1 MSPPNTEQLPSLASG
16 NAGTGRLI
24 TVAIAM
30 RLVVDTAVRM
40 FYPFLPEISRGLGIT
55 LSQGGLLLALRSA
68 MVFPSPLF
76 GAWSDR
82 HGPRSLLA
90 AALLAQ
96 AVGLWWLSTA
106 QGMIEAIP
114 PVILLGLA
122 SAAFIPNLQ
131 AAIAEHVPFF
141 RRGRVV
147 GIIEFSWAITGLV
160 ILPIVGVMMV
170 QNGWQTPLRVVAVLS
185 LSVAPLP
192 LLLPRRRRPAAQL
205 QRSFRQMAGAVWRSP
220 SARAAILV
228 NGLIF
233 IAAESFFVTYG
244 AWLEQSF
251 GMAPNQIGRVA
262 ALLGLAELTAS
273 GASSLFIDR
282 LGKRRGVGL
291 GLIAMTVTLALLPL
305 MERSLALALA
315 GMAAFT
321 LAFEWSIVSN
331 ISLLSEQAPLAR
343 GTVLSLAVMA
353 GGATRTVSDY
363 LAVALFEQGGMLAT
377 ALFGVAGAA
386 GATFVLLRWV
396 QERAAGP
403 ELAGAPDRIGPH
415 GS

>member
-1 MSPPNTEQLPSLASG
+1 MPITPTQQHQDHTGS
-16 NAGTGRLI
+16 GRLI

-30 RLVVDTAVRM
+30 RLVVDTAVRL

-82 HGPRSLLA
+82 HGPRALLTV
-90 AALLAQ
+90 ALLAQ
-96 AVGLWWLSTA
+96 ALGLAWLSTA
-106 QGMIEAIP
+106 QGIAQAIA

-122 SAAFIPNLQ
+122 SSAFIPTLQ
-131 AAIAEHVPFF
+131 AAVAEHVPFH

-147 GIIEFSWAITGLV
+147 GIIEFSWAITGLA

-170 QNGWQTPLRVVAVLS
+170 QNGWQAPLRIVAGLS
-185 LSVAPLP
+185 LVVAPLP
-192 LLLPRRRRPAAQL
+192 FLLPRRRQAL
-205 QRSFRQMAGAVWRSP
+205 TSVQRGFRQMAGAVWRSP
-220 SARAAILV
+220 SARGAILV

-233 IAAESFFVTYG
+233 VAAESFFVTYG

-251 GMAPNQIGRVA
+251 GLAPNQIGRVA

-273 GASSLFIDR
+273 GTSSLFIDR
-282 LGKRRGVGL
+282 LGKRRGVGI
-291 GLIAMTVTLALLPL
+291 GLAAMTATLLLLPAL
-305 MERSLALALA
+305 ERNLALAVA

-321 LAFEWSIVSN
+321 LAFEFSIVSN

-343 GTVLSLAVMA
+343 GTVMSLAVVA
-353 GGATRTVSDY
+353 SGITRTVSDY
-363 LAVALFEQGGMLAT
+363 VAVALYEQGGLLLT
-377 ALFGVAGAA
+377 ALFGVAGSAVA
-386 GATFVLLRWV
+386 VFVLLRWV
-396 QERAAGP
+396 RERADEP
-403 ELAGAPDRIGPH
+403 EPAGA
-415 GS
+415 

>member
-1 MSPPNTEQLPSLASG
+1 
-16 NAGTGRLI
+16 
-24 TVAIAM
+24 M
-30 RLVVDTAVRM
+30 RLVVDTAVRL

-68 MVFPSPLF
+68 MVFPGPLF

-82 HGPRSLLA
+82 HGPRSLLTT
-90 AALLAQ
+90 ALLAQ
-96 AVGLWWLSTA
+96 ALGLWWLSLA
-106 QGMIEAIP
+106 QGLAAAIP
-114 PVILLGLA
+114 PIVLLGLA

-131 AAIAEHVPFF
+131 AAVAELVPFH

-147 GIIEFSWAITGLV
+147 GVIEFSWAITGLV

-170 QNGWQTPLRVVAVLS
+170 QNGWQAPLRVLAVLS
-185 LSVAPLP
+185 LAVAPLP
-192 LLLPRRRRPAAQL
+192 FLLPRQRRQAPAPAQNG
-205 QRSFRQMAGAVWRSP
+205 FRQMAGAVWRTP
-220 SARAAILV
+220 SARAAIIV

-291 GLIAMTVTLALLPL
+291 GLVAMTVTFALLPVF
-305 MERSLALALA
+305 EHSPTLAIA

-343 GTVLSLAVMA
+343 GTVLSLAVVA
-353 GGATRTVSDY
+353 GGITRTISDY
-363 LAVALFEQGGMLAT
+363 LAVALFEQRGMWAT
-377 ALFGVAGAA
+377 VLFGVAGSALA
-386 GATFVLLRWV
+386 VFVLLRWV
-396 QERAAGP
+396 QERAGEPEPTGALDGP
-403 ELAGAPDRIGPH
+403 
-415 GS
+415 

>member
-1 MSPPNTEQLPSLASG
+1 
-16 NAGTGRLI
+16 
-24 TVAIAM
+24 M
-30 RLVVDTAVRM
+30 RLVVDTAVRL
-40 FYPFLPEISRGLGIT
+40 FYPYLPEISRGLGIT

-82 HGPRSLLA
+82 HGPRALLT

-96 AVGLWWLSTA
+96 AAGLWWLSFV
-106 QGMIEAIP
+106 QGLAAAIP
-114 PVILLGLA
+114 PIVLLGLA

-131 AAIAEHVPFF
+131 AAVAEHVPFF

-147 GIIEFSWAITGLV
+147 GVIEFSWAITGLV

-170 QNGWQTPLRVVAVLS
+170 QNGWQAPLRVLAVLS
-185 LSVAPLP
+185 LAVAPLP
-192 LLLPRRRRPAAQL
+192 FLLPRRRQPPAPIG
-205 QRSFRQMAGAVWRSP
+205 RSFRQMASTVWRTP
-220 SARAAILV
+220 SARAAIIV

-233 IAAESFFVTYG
+233 VAAESFFVTYG

-251 GMAPNQIGRVA
+251 GLAPNQIGRVA

-282 LGKRRGVGL
+282 LGKRRGVGI
-291 GLIAMTVTLALLPL
+291 GLVAMTGTLALLPFL
-305 MERSLALALA
+305 EQSQALAVA

-343 GTVLSLAVMA
+343 GTVLSLAVVA
-353 GGATRTVSDY
+353 GGITRTASDY
-363 LAVALFEQGGMLAT
+363 LAVALFEQRGMAAT
-377 ALFGVAGAA
+377 ALFGVVGSALAV
-386 GATFVLLRWV
+386 FVLLRWV
-396 QERAAGP
+396 QERAAEP
-403 ELAGAPDRIGPH
+403 EPAGAHDQA
-415 GS
+415 

>member
-1 MSPPNTEQLPSLASG
+1 
-16 NAGTGRLI
+16 
-24 TVAIAM
+24 M
-30 RLVVDTAVRM
+30 RLVVDTAVRL

-82 HGPRSLLA
+82 HGPRGLLT
-90 AALLAQ
+90 AALLTQ
-96 AVGLWWLSTA
+96 AAGLWWLSTA
-106 QGMIEAIP
+106 QGLASAIP
-114 PVILLGLA
+114 PILLLGLA
-122 SAAFIPNLQ
+122 STAFIPNLQ
-131 AAIAEHVPFF
+131 AAVASLVPFH

-170 QNGWQTPLRVVAVLS
+170 QNGWQAPLRILAGLS
-185 LSVAPLP
+185 LVVAPLP
-192 LLLPRRRRPAAQL
+192 FLLPRRRQAPTPL
-205 QRSFRQMAGAVWRSP
+205 GHSFRQLAGSVWHSP

-244 AWLEQSF
+244 AWLEHSF
-251 GMAPNQIGRVA
+251 GMAANQIGRVA
-262 ALLGLAELTAS
+262 ALLGLAELMAS

-291 GLIAMTVTLALLPL
+291 GLAAMILTLALLPL
-305 MERSLALALA
+305 LERSQALAVA
-315 GMAAFT
+315 GMALFT
-321 LAFEWSIVSN
+321 LAFEWSIVSH

-343 GTVLSLAVMA
+343 GTVLSLAVLA
-353 GGATRTVSDY
+353 AGATRTLSDY

-377 ALFGVAGAA
+377 VLFGVTGAA
-386 GATFVLLRWV
+386 LALFVLLRWV
-396 QERAAGP
+396 QERAAEP
-403 ELAGAPDRIGPH
+403 EPAERIP
-415 GS
+415 

>member
-1 MSPPNTEQLPSLASG
+1 MPITPTQQHQDHTGS
-16 NAGTGRLI
+16 GRLI

-82 HGPRSLLA
+82 HGPRALLT

-96 AVGLWWLSTA
+96 ALGLWWLSTA
-106 QGMIEAIP
+106 QGIAQAIA

-122 SAAFIPNLQ
+122 SSAFIPTLQ
-131 AAIAEHVPFF
+131 AAVAEHVPFH

-147 GIIEFSWAITGLV
+147 GIIEFSWAITGLA

-170 QNGWQTPLRVVAVLS
+170 QNGWQAPLRIVAGLS
-185 LSVAPLP
+185 LVVAPLP
-192 LLLPRRRRPAAQL
+192 FLLPRRRQAL
-205 QRSFRQMAGAVWRSP
+205 TSVQRGFRQMAGAVWRSP
-220 SARAAILV
+220 SARGAILV

-233 IAAESFFVTYG
+233 VAAESFFVTYG

-251 GMAPNQIGRVA
+251 GLAPNQIGRVA

-273 GASSLFIDR
+273 GTSSLFIDR
-282 LGKRRGVGL
+282 LGKRRGVGI
-291 GLIAMTVTLALLPL
+291 GLAAMTATLLLLPAL
-305 MERSLALALA
+305 ERNLALAVA

-321 LAFEWSIVSN
+321 LAFEFSIVSN

-343 GTVLSLAVMA
+343 GTVMSLAVVA
-353 GGATRTVSDY
+353 SGITRTVSDY
-363 LAVALFEQGGMLAT
+363 VAVTLYEQGGMLLT
-377 ALFGVAGAA
+377 VLFGVAGSAVA
-386 GATFVLLRWV
+386 VFVLLRWV
-396 QERAAGP
+396 RERADEP
-403 ELAGAPDRIGPH
+403 EPAGA
-415 GS
+415 

>member
-1 MSPPNTEQLPSLASG
+1 MSITPAHQQQDRTSS
-16 NAGTGRLI
+16 GRLI

-82 HGPRSLLA
+82 HGPRSLLT
-90 AALLAQ
+90 AALLTQ
-96 AVGLWWLSTA
+96 ALGLWWLSTA
-106 QGMIEAIP
+106 QGLVAAIAP
-114 PVILLGLA
+114 IVLLGLSA
-122 SAAFIPNLQ
+122 SAFIPTLQ
-131 AAIAEHVPFF
+131 AAVAEHVPFF

-170 QNGWQTPLRVVAVLS
+170 QNGWQAPLRLFAVLS
-185 LSVAPLP
+185 LVVAPLP
-192 LLLPRRRRPAAQL
+192 SLLPRRHRQPLAPA
-205 QRSFRQMAGAVWRSP
+205 QRGFRQMAGAVWRSP

-233 IAAESFFVTYG
+233 VAAESFFVTYG
-244 AWLEQSF
+244 AWLEGSF
-251 GMAPNQIGRVA
+251 GLAPNQIGRVA

-282 LGKRRGVGL
+282 LGKRRGVGI
-291 GLIAMTVTLALLPL
+291 GLAAMTATLALLPL
-305 MERSLALALA
+305 LERNLALAVG

-343 GTVLSLAVMA
+343 GTVMSLAVVA
-353 GGATRTVSDY
+353 SGLTRTTSDY
-363 LAVALFEQGGMLAT
+363 VAVVLYERGGMPAT
-377 ALFGVAGAA
+377 ALFGVAGSAVA
-386 GATFVLLRWV
+386 LLVLLRWV
-396 QERAAGP
+396 RERADEP
-403 ELAGAPDRIGPH
+403 ELTTPVGASKYG
-415 GS
+415 

>member
-1 MSPPNTEQLPSLASG
+1 MTRFNTEQQPSIAPD
-16 NAGTGRLI
+16 NTGTGRLI

-82 HGPRSLLA
+82 HGPRTLLT

-96 AVGLWWLSTA
+96 ALGLGWLSAA
-106 QGMIEAIP
+106 QGMAQAIA

-122 SAAFIPNLQ
+122 SSAFIPTLQ
-131 AAIAEHVPFF
+131 AAVAEHVPFH

-170 QNGWQTPLRVVAVLS
+170 QNGWQAPLRILAGLS
-185 LSVAPLP
+185 LAVAPLP
-192 LLLPRRRRPAAQL
+192 FLLPRRRSSLVPVQRGFRSMAA
-205 QRSFRQMAGAVWRSP
+205 AVWRSP

-233 IAAESFFVTYG
+233 VAAESFFVTYG
-244 AWLEQSF
+244 AWLEGSF
-251 GMAPNQIGRVA
+251 GLAPNQIGRVA

-273 GASSLFIDR
+273 ATSSLLIDR
-282 LGKRRGVGL
+282 LGKRRGVSIGL
-291 GLIAMTVTLALLPL
+291 AAMTGTLLLLPAL
-305 MERSLALALA
+305 ERNLALAAA

-321 LAFEWSIVSN
+321 LAFEFSIVSN

-343 GTVLSLAVMA
+343 GTVMSLAVVA
-353 GGATRTVSDY
+353 SGLTRTVSDY
-363 LAVALFEQGGMLAT
+363 VAVALYEQGGMLAT
-377 ALFGVAGAA
+377 ALFGVTGSALAL
-386 GATFVLLRWV
+386 FVLVRWV
-396 QERAAGP
+396 QERAAEP
-403 ELAGAPDRIGPH
+403 ELAGPAGVSSHD
-415 GS
+415 

>member
-1 MSPPNTEQLPSLASG
+1 
-16 NAGTGRLI
+16 
-24 TVAIAM
+24 
-30 RLVVDTAVRM
+30 M

-76 GAWSDR
+76 GAWTDR
-82 HGPRSLLA
+82 HGPRTLLT

-96 AVGLWWLSTA
+96 ALGLWWLSTA
-106 QGMIEAIP
+106 QGLASAIP

-131 AAIAEHVPFF
+131 AAVAEHVPFH

-170 QNGWQTPLRVVAVLS
+170 QNGWQAPLRLFAVLS
-185 LSVAPLP
+185 LVVAPLP
-192 LLLPRRRRPAAQL
+192 SLLPRRRQSLAPV
-205 QRSFRQMAGAVWRSP
+205 QRGFRQMAGAVWRSP

-233 IAAESFFVTYG
+233 VAAESFFVTYG

-251 GMAPNQIGRVA
+251 SMAPNQIGRVA
-262 ALLGLAELTAS
+262 ALLGLAELAAS

-282 LGKRRGVGL
+282 LGKRRGVAIGL
-291 GLIAMTVTLALLPL
+291 AAMTATLALLPFL
-305 MERSLALALA
+305 ESSRTLAIA

-321 LAFEWSIVSN
+321 ISFEWSIVSN
-331 ISLLSEQAPLAR
+331 ISLLSEQAPLMR

-377 ALFGVAGAA
+377 ALFGVVGAA

-396 QERAAGP
+396 QERAAEP
-403 ELAGAPDRIGPH
+403 ESPSLPGASSH
-415 GS
+415 E

>member
-1 MSPPNTEQLPSLASG
+1 MPITPTQQHQDHTGS
-16 NAGTGRLI
+16 GRLI

-30 RLVVDTAVRM
+30 RLVVDTAVRL

-82 HGPRSLLA
+82 HGPRALLT

-96 AVGLWWLSTA
+96 ALGLAWLSTA
-106 QGMIEAIP
+106 QGIAQAIA

-122 SAAFIPNLQ
+122 SSAFIPTLQ
-131 AAIAEHVPFF
+131 AAVAEHVPFH

-147 GIIEFSWAITGLV
+147 GIIEFSWAITGLA

-170 QNGWQTPLRVVAVLS
+170 QNGWQAPLRIVAGLS
-185 LSVAPLP
+185 LVVAPLP
-192 LLLPRRRRPAAQL
+192 FLLPRRRQAL
-205 QRSFRQMAGAVWRSP
+205 TSVQRGFRQMAGAVWRSP
-220 SARAAILV
+220 SARGAILV

-233 IAAESFFVTYG
+233 VAAESFFVTYG

-251 GMAPNQIGRVA
+251 GLAPNQIGRVA

-273 GASSLFIDR
+273 GTSSLFIDR
-282 LGKRRGVGL
+282 LGKRRGVGI
-291 GLIAMTVTLALLPL
+291 GLAAMTATLLLLPAL
-305 MERSLALALA
+305 ERNLALAVA

-321 LAFEWSIVSN
+321 LAFEFSIVSN

-343 GTVLSLAVMA
+343 GTVMSLAVVA
-353 GGATRTVSDY
+353 SGITRTVSDY
-363 LAVALFEQGGMLAT
+363 VAVALYEQGGLLLT
-377 ALFGVAGAA
+377 ALFGVAGSAVA
-386 GATFVLLRWV
+386 VFVLLRWV
-396 QERAAGP
+396 RERADEP
-403 ELAGAPDRIGPH
+403 EPAGA
-415 GS
+415 

>member
-1 MSPPNTEQLPSLASG
+1 MPITPTQQHQDHTGS
-16 NAGTGRLI
+16 GRLI

-30 RLVVDTAVRM
+30 RLVVDTAVRL

-82 HGPRSLLA
+82 HGPRALLT

-96 AVGLWWLSTA
+96 ALGLAWLSTA
-106 QGMIEAIP
+106 QGLAQAIA

-122 SAAFIPNLQ
+122 SSAFIPTLQ
-131 AAIAEHVPFF
+131 AAVAEHVPFH

-147 GIIEFSWAITGLV
+147 GIIEFSWAITGLA

-170 QNGWQTPLRVVAVLS
+170 QNGWQAPLRIVAGLS
-185 LSVAPLP
+185 LVVAPLP
-192 LLLPRRRRPAAQL
+192 FLLPRRRQAL
-205 QRSFRQMAGAVWRSP
+205 TSVQRGFRQMAGAVWRSP
-220 SARAAILV
+220 SARGAILV

-233 IAAESFFVTYG
+233 VAAESFFVTYG

-251 GMAPNQIGRVA
+251 GLAPNQIGRVA

-273 GASSLFIDR
+273 GTSSLFIDR
-282 LGKRRGVGL
+282 LGKRRGVGI
-291 GLIAMTVTLALLPL
+291 GLAAMTATLLLLPAL
-305 MERSLALALA
+305 ERNLALAVA

-321 LAFEWSIVSN
+321 LAFEFSIVSN

-343 GTVLSLAVMA
+343 GTVMSLAVVA
-353 GGATRTVSDY
+353 SGITRTVSDY
-363 LAVALFEQGGMLAT
+363 VAVALYEQGGLLLT
-377 ALFGVAGAA
+377 ALFGVAGSAVA
-386 GATFVLLRWV
+386 VFVLLRWV
-396 QERAAGP
+396 RERADEP
-403 ELAGAPDRIGPH
+403 EPAGA
-415 GS
+415 

>member
-1 MSPPNTEQLPSLASG
+1 MKESSPHSQR
-16 NAGTGRLI
+16 TGRLI
-24 TVAIAM
+24 VVAIAM
-30 RLVVDTAVRM
+30 RLVIDTAVRL

-82 HGPRSLLA
+82 HGPRALLT
-90 AALLAQ
+90 AALLTQ

-106 QGMIEAIP
+106 QGLASAIP
-114 PVILLGLA
+114 PILLLGLA
-122 SAAFIPNLQ
+122 STAFIPNLQ
-131 AAIAEHVPFF
+131 AAVASLVPFH

-170 QNGWQTPLRVVAVLS
+170 QNGWQAPLRILAGLS
-185 LSVAPLP
+185 LVVAPLP
-192 LLLPRRRRPAAQL
+192 FLLPRRRQAATPSG
-205 QRSFRQMAGAVWRSP
+205 RSFRQMAGAVWHSP

-233 IAAESFFVTYG
+233 VAAESFFVTYG
-244 AWLEQSF
+244 AWLEHSF

-291 GLIAMTVTLALLPL
+291 GLAAMILTLALLPL
-305 MERSLALALA
+305 LERSQALALA
-315 GMAAFT
+315 GMVLFT
-321 LAFEWSIVSN
+321 LAFEWSIVSH

-343 GTVLSLAVMA
+343 GTVLSLAVLA
-353 GGATRTVSDY
+353 AGATRTLSDY

-377 ALFGVAGAA
+377 VLFGVTGAA
-386 GATFVLLRWV
+386 LALFVLLRWV
-396 QERAAGP
+396 QERAVEP
-403 ELAGAPDRIGPH
+403 EPAERIP
-415 GS
+415 

>member
-1 MSPPNTEQLPSLASG
+1 
-16 NAGTGRLI
+16 
-24 TVAIAM
+24 M

-40 FYPFLPEISRGLGIT
+40 LYPFLPEISRGLGIT

-68 MVFPSPLF
+68 MVFHSPLF

-82 HGPRSLLA
+82 HGPRALLT

-96 AVGLWWLSTA
+96 ALGLWWLSLA
-106 QGMIEAIP
+106 QGMAAAIP
-114 PVILLGLA
+114 PIVLLGLA
-122 SAAFIPNLQ
+122 ASAFIPTLQ
-131 AAIAEHVPFF
+131 AAVAEHVPFY

-147 GIIEFSWAITGLV
+147 GVIEFSWALTGLV
-160 ILPIVGVMMV
+160 ILPIVGIMMV
-170 QNGWQTPLRVVAVLS
+170 QNGWQAPLRILAGLS
-185 LSVAPLP
+185 LAVAPLP
-192 LLLPRRRRPAAQL
+192 FLLPRRRQSLAPV

-251 GMAPNQIGRVA
+251 SMAPNQIGRVA
-262 ALLGLAELTAS
+262 ALLGLAELSAS

-282 LGKRRGVGL
+282 LGKRRGVAIGL
-291 GLIAMTVTLALLPL
+291 AAMTGTLALLPWL
-305 MERSLALALA
+305 DGSQALAVA

-321 LAFEWSIVSN
+321 ISFEWSIVSN

-363 LAVALFEQGGMLAT
+363 LAVALFERGGMLAT
-377 ALFGVAGAA
+377 VLFGVTGSALAL
-386 GATFVLLRWV
+386 FVLLRWV
-396 QERAAGP
+396 QERAAEP
-403 ELAGAPDRIGPH
+403 ELASLAGASSH
-415 GS
+415 E

>member
-1 MSPPNTEQLPSLASG
+1 MPTTAPTPHSQR
-16 NAGTGRLI
+16 TGRLI
-24 TVAIAM
+24 AVAIAM

-40 FYPFLPEISRGLGIT
+40 FYPYLPEISRGLGIT

-82 HGPRSLLA
+82 HGPRALLT

-96 AVGLWWLSTA
+96 ALGLAWLSTA
-106 QGMIEAIP
+106 QGIAQAIA

-122 SAAFIPNLQ
+122 SSAFIPTLQ
-131 AAIAEHVPFF
+131 AAVAEHVPFH

-147 GIIEFSWAITGLV
+147 GIIEFSWAITGLA

-170 QNGWQTPLRVVAVLS
+170 QNGWQAPLRIVAGLS
-185 LSVAPLP
+185 LVVAPLP
-192 LLLPRRRRPAAQL
+192 FLLPRRHRHPLAPV
-205 QRSFRQMAGAVWRSP
+205 QRGFRQMASAVWRSP
-220 SARAAILV
+220 SARGAILV

-233 IAAESFFVTYG
+233 VAAESFFVTYG

-251 GMAPNQIGRVA
+251 GLAPNQIGRVA

-273 GASSLFIDR
+273 GTSSLFIDR
-282 LGKRRGVGL
+282 LGKRRGVGI
-291 GLIAMTVTLALLPL
+291 GLAAMTATLLLLPAL
-305 MERSLALALA
+305 ERNLALAVA

-321 LAFEWSIVSN
+321 LAFEFSIVSN

-343 GTVLSLAVMA
+343 GTVMSLAVVA
-353 GGATRTVSDY
+353 SGITRTVSDY
-363 LAVALFEQGGMLAT
+363 VAVALYEQGGMLLT
-377 ALFGVAGAA
+377 ALFGVAGSAVA
-386 GATFVLLRWV
+386 VFVLLRWV
-396 QERAAGP
+396 RERADEP
-403 ELAGAPDRIGPH
+403 EPAGA
-415 GS
+415 

>member
-1 MSPPNTEQLPSLASG
+1 MPTQTPNNPR
-16 NAGTGRLI
+16 TGRLI
-24 TVAIAM
+24 VVAIAM
-30 RLVVDTAVRM
+30 RLVVDTAVRL

-82 HGPRSLLA
+82 HGPRGLLT
-90 AALLAQ
+90 AALLTQ

-106 QGMIEAIP
+106 QGLASAIP
-114 PVILLGLA
+114 PIILLGLA
-122 SAAFIPNLQ
+122 STAFIPNLQ
-131 AAIAEHVPFF
+131 ATVAAHVPFH

-160 ILPIVGVMMV
+160 ILPLVGITMV
-170 QNGWQTPLRVVAVLS
+170 QAGWQAPLRILAGLS
-185 LSVAPLP
+185 LAVAPLP
-192 LLLPRRRRPAAQL
+192 SLLPRGHRPAATVG
-205 QRSFRQMAGAVWRSP
+205 RSFRQLAGAVWQSP

-233 IAAESFFVTYG
+233 VAAESFFVTYG

-262 ALLGLAELTAS
+262 ALLGLAELLAS
-273 GASSLFIDR
+273 GGSSLFIDR

-291 GLIAMTVTLALLPL
+291 GLAAMTLTLALLPL
-305 MERSLALALA
+305 LERSQALAVA
-315 GMAAFT
+315 GMAVFT
-321 LAFEWSIVSN
+321 LAFEWSIVSH

-343 GTVLSLAVMA
+343 GTVLSLAVVA
-353 GGATRTVSDY
+353 GGIARTVSDY
-363 LAVALFEQGGMLAT
+363 LAVVLFEQGGMLAT
-377 ALFGVAGAA
+377 VLFGVAGAA
-386 GATFVLLRWV
+386 LALFVLRRWV
-396 QERAAGP
+396 QERAAEPG
-403 ELAGAPDRIGPH
+403 EVAAA
-415 GS
+415 S

>member
-1 MSPPNTEQLPSLASG
+1 MPITPTQQHQDHTGS
-16 NAGTGRLI
+16 GRLI

-82 HGPRSLLA
+82 HGPRALLT

-96 AVGLWWLSTA
+96 ALGLAWLSTA
-106 QGMIEAIP
+106 QGIAQAIA

-122 SAAFIPNLQ
+122 SSAFIPTLQ
-131 AAIAEHVPFF
+131 AAVAEHVPFH

-147 GIIEFSWAITGLV
+147 GIIEFSWAITGLA

-170 QNGWQTPLRVVAVLS
+170 QNGWQAPLRIVAGLS
-185 LSVAPLP
+185 LVVAPLP
-192 LLLPRRRRPAAQL
+192 FLLPRRRQAL
-205 QRSFRQMAGAVWRSP
+205 TSVQRGFRQMAGAVWRSP
-220 SARAAILV
+220 SARGAILV

-233 IAAESFFVTYG
+233 VAAESFFVTYG

-251 GMAPNQIGRVA
+251 GLAPNQIGRVA

-273 GASSLFIDR
+273 GTSSLFIDR
-282 LGKRRGVGL
+282 LGKRRGVGI
-291 GLIAMTVTLALLPL
+291 GLAAMTATLLLLPAL
-305 MERSLALALA
+305 ERNLALAVA

-321 LAFEWSIVSN
+321 LAFEFSIVSN

-343 GTVLSLAVMA
+343 GTVMSLAVVA
-353 GGATRTVSDY
+353 SGITRTVSDY
-363 LAVALFEQGGMLAT
+363 VAVALYEQGGLLLT
-377 ALFGVAGAA
+377 ALFGVAGSAVA
-386 GATFVLLRWV
+386 VFVLLRWV
-396 QERAAGP
+396 RERADEP
-403 ELAGAPDRIGPH
+403 EPAGA
-415 GS
+415 

>member
-1 MSPPNTEQLPSLASG
+1 MTPVVSEQQPGTA
-16 NAGTGRLI
+16 NTGRLI
-24 TVAIAM
+24 AVAIAM
-30 RLVVDTAVRM
+30 RLVVDTAVRL
-40 FYPFLPEISRGLGIT
+40 FYPYLPEISRGLGIT
-55 LSQGGLLLALRSA
+55 LSQGGLLLAVRSA

-82 HGPRSLLA
+82 HGPRALLT

-96 AVGLWWLSTA
+96 AAGLWWLSLA
-106 QGMIEAIP
+106 QGLVAAIP
-114 PVILLGLA
+114 PIVLLGLA

-131 AAIAEHVPFF
+131 AAVAEHVPFH

-160 ILPIVGVMMV
+160 ILPIVGVLMV
-170 QNGWQTPLRVVAVLS
+170 QNGWQAPLRVLAVLS
-185 LSVAPLP
+185 LVVAPLP
-192 LLLPRRRRPAAQL
+192 FLLPRRTHQPATL
-205 QRSFRQMAGAVWRSP
+205 TQRSFRQMAGAVWRTP
-220 SARAAILV
+220 SARAAIIV

-233 IAAESFFVTYG
+233 VAAESFFVTYG

-282 LGKRRGVGL
+282 LGKRRGVGI
-291 GLIAMTVTLALLPL
+291 GLVAMTGTLALLPL
-305 MERSLALALA
+305 LEQSQALAIA

-343 GTVLSLAVMA
+343 GTVLSLAVVA
-353 GGATRTVSDY
+353 GGVTRTVSDY
-363 LAVALFEQGGMLAT
+363 LAVALFEQRGMAAT
-377 ALFGVAGAA
+377 ALFGVVGSALAIV
-386 GATFVLLRWV
+386 VLLRWV
-396 QERAAGP
+396 QERVGEP
-403 ELAGAPDRIGPH
+403 EPPSALDGT
-415 GS
+415 

>member
-1 MSPPNTEQLPSLASG
+1 MVSEQQPGTA
-16 NAGTGRLI
+16 NTGRLI
-24 TVAIAM
+24 AVAIAM
-30 RLVVDTAVRM
+30 RLVVDTAVRL
-40 FYPFLPEISRGLGIT
+40 FYPYLPEISRGLGIS
-55 LSQGGLLLALRSA
+55 LSQGGLLLAVRSA

-82 HGPRSLLA
+82 HGPHGLLT

-96 AVGLWWLSTA
+96 ALGLWWLSLA
-106 QGMIEAIP
+106 QGLAAAIP
-114 PVILLGLA
+114 PIVLLGLA

-131 AAIAEHVPFF
+131 AAVAEHVPFF

-147 GIIEFSWAITGLV
+147 GVIELSWAITGLV

-170 QNGWQTPLRVVAVLS
+170 QNGWQAPLRVLAALS
-185 LSVAPLP
+185 LAVSPLP
-192 LLLPRRRRPAAQL
+192 FLLPRRRQSPAPL
-205 QRSFRQMAGAVWRSP
+205 GRSFRQMAGAVWRTP
-220 SARAAILV
+220 SARAAIIV

-233 IAAESFFVTYG
+233 VAAESFFVTYG

-282 LGKRRGVGL
+282 LGKRRGVGI
-291 GLIAMTVTLALLPL
+291 GLVAMTGTLALLPL
-305 MERSLALALA
+305 LEQSQALAVA

-321 LAFEWSIVSN
+321 ISFEWSIVSN

-343 GTVLSLAVMA
+343 GTVLSLAVVA
-353 GGATRTVSDY
+353 GGVTRTLSDY
-363 LAVALFEQGGMLAT
+363 LAVALFEQRGMAAT
-377 ALFGVAGAA
+377 ALFGVVGSALAVV
-386 GATFVLLRWV
+386 VLLRWV
-396 QERAAGP
+396 QERGGEP
-403 ELAGAPDRIGPH
+403 ELTGPQEPAAE
-415 GS
+415 

>member
-1 MSPPNTEQLPSLASG
+1 MSR
-16 NAGTGRLI
+16 RLI

-30 RLVVDTAVRM
+30 RLVVDTTVRM
-40 FYPFLPEISRGLGIT
+40 FYPFLSEISRGLGIT

-82 HGPRSLLA
+82 HGPRILLS

-96 AVGLWWLSTA
+96 ALGLWWLSMV
-106 QGMIEAIP
+106 QGVAAAIP
-114 PVILLGLA
+114 AMVLLGLA
-122 SAAFIPNLQ
+122 AAAFIPTLQ
-131 AAIAEHVPFF
+131 AAVSEHVPFF
-141 RRGRVV
+141 RRGRVIGV
-147 GIIEFSWAITGLV
+147 IEFSWALTGLV
-160 ILPIVGVMMV
+160 ILPIVGLMMV
-170 QNGWQTPLRVVAVLS
+170 QLGWQAPLRVFALLS
-185 LSVAPLP
+185 LAVAPLP
-192 LLLPRRRRPAAQL
+192 FLLPRRRPSPAPL
-205 QRSFRQMAGAVWRSP
+205 QRGFRQMALVVWRSP

-244 AWLEQSF
+244 AWLEGSF
-251 GMAPNQIGRVA
+251 GLAANQIGRVA

-291 GLIAMTVTLALLPL
+291 GLVAMTATLALLPFL
-305 MERSLALALA
+305 ESSLALAIA

-331 ISLLSEQAPLAR
+331 ISLLSEQAPLVR
-343 GTVLSLAVMA
+343 GTVLSLAVLAA
-353 GGATRTVSDY
+353 GVTRTASDY

-377 ALFGVAGAA
+377 ALLGVAGSALAVFVLARWVKEQAA
-386 GATFVLLRWV
+386 GAQVDT
-396 QERAAGP
+396 
-403 ELAGAPDRIGPH
+403 
-415 GS
+415 

>member
-1 MSPPNTEQLPSLASG
+1 MTRLGTEQQPSLASG
-16 NAGTGRLI
+16 SANTGRLI
-24 TVAIAM
+24 AVAIAM

-82 HGPRSLLA
+82 HGPRALLT

-96 AVGLWWLSTA
+96 ALGLWWLSTA
-106 QGMIEAIP
+106 QGMAAAIP
-114 PVILLGLA
+114 PIVLLGLA
-122 SAAFIPNLQ
+122 SSAFIPTLQ
-131 AAIAEHVPFF
+131 AAVAEHVPFH

-170 QNGWQTPLRVVAVLS
+170 QASWQAPLRIVAGLS
-185 LSVAPLP
+185 LAVAPLP
-192 LLLPRRRRPAAQL
+192 VLLPRRRRLAPT
-205 QRSFRQMAGAVWRSP
+205 QRGFRQMAGAVWRSP

-233 IAAESFFVTYG
+233 VAAESFFVTYG

-251 GMAPNQIGRVA
+251 GLAPNQIGRVA
-262 ALLGLAELTAS
+262 SLLGLAELAAS
-273 GASSLFIDR
+273 VTSSLFIDR
-282 LGKRRGVGL
+282 LGKRRGVSIGL
-291 GLIAMTVTLALLPL
+291 AAMTGALLLLPL
-305 MERSLALALA
+305 LERNLALAAA

-321 LAFEWSIVSN
+321 LAFEFSIVSN

-343 GTVLSLAVMA
+343 GTVMSLAVVA
-353 GGATRTVSDY
+353 SGLTRTLSDY
-363 LAVALFEQGGMLAT
+363 VAVALYEQGGMLAT
-377 ALFGVAGAA
+377 ALFGVAGSALA
-386 GATFVLLRWV
+386 LFVLVRWV
-396 QERAAGP
+396 RERAVEP
-403 ELAGAPDRIGPH
+403 EQTSPRDDA
-415 GS
+415 

>member
-1 MSPPNTEQLPSLASG
+1 MPTTAPTPHSQR
-16 NAGTGRLI
+16 TGRLI
-24 TVAIAM
+24 AVAIAM

-40 FYPFLPEISRGLGIT
+40 FYPYLPEISRGLGIT

-82 HGPRSLLA
+82 HGPRALLTT
-90 AALLAQ
+90 ALLAQ
-96 AVGLWWLSTA
+96 AAGLWWLSTA
-106 QGMIEAIP
+106 QGLAAAIP
-114 PVILLGLA
+114 PIVLLGLA

-131 AAIAEHVPFF
+131 AAVAAHVPFF

-147 GIIEFSWAITGLV
+147 GIIEFSWALTGLV
-160 ILPIVGVMMV
+160 ILPIVGVLMV
-170 QNGWQTPLRVVAVLS
+170 RNGWQAPLRVFALLS
-185 LSVAPLP
+185 LVVAPLP
-192 LLLPRRRRPAAQL
+192 FLLPQRRQPPAPVG
-205 QRSFRQMAGAVWRSP
+205 RSFRQMAGAVWRSP
-220 SARAAILV
+220 SARAAIIV

-233 IAAESFFVTYG
+233 VAAESFFVTYG

-282 LGKRRGVGL
+282 LGKRRGVGI
-291 GLIAMTVTLALLPL
+291 GLVAMTGTLALLPFL
-305 MERSLALALA
+305 ERSQALAVA

-321 LAFEWSIVSN
+321 LSFEWSIVSN

-343 GTVLSLAVMA
+343 GTVLSLAVVA
-353 GGATRTVSDY
+353 GGLTRTLSDY
-363 LAVALFEQGGMLAT
+363 LAVALFEQRGMLAT
-377 ALFGVAGAA
+377 ALFGVVGSALAV
-386 GATFVLLRWV
+386 FVLLRWV
-396 QERAAGP
+396 QERAGEA
-403 ELAGAPDRIGPH
+403 ELGTQP
-415 GS
+415 

>member
-1 MSPPNTEQLPSLASG
+1 MPLTETQPPRAR
-16 NAGTGRLI
+16 AGRLI
-24 TVAIAM
+24 AVAIPM
-30 RLVVDTAVRM
+30 RLVVDTAVRL

-82 HGPRSLLA
+82 HGPRALLT
-90 AALLAQ
+90 AALLMQ
-96 AVGLWWLSTA
+96 AAGLWWLSLV
-106 QGMIEAIP
+106 QGLVAAIP
-114 PVILLGLA
+114 PIVLLGLA
-122 SAAFIPNLQ
+122 SVAFIPNLQ

-170 QNGWQTPLRVVAVLS
+170 QNGWQAPLRILAGLS
-185 LSVAPLP
+185 LAVAPLP
-192 LLLPRRRRPAAQL
+192 FLLPRRTRPPATVT
-205 QRSFRQMAGAVWRSP
+205 QRSFWQMAGAVWRLP
-220 SARAAILV
+220 SARAVILV

-233 IAAESFFVTYG
+233 LASESFFVTYG

-251 GMAPNQIGRVA
+251 GLAPNQIGRVA
-262 ALLGLAELTAS
+262 ALLGLAELLAS

-282 LGKRRGVGL
+282 LGKRRGVSIGVV
-291 GLIAMTVTLALLPL
+291 AMTVALALLPVL
-305 MERSLALALA
+305 ESSLALAVA

-343 GTVLSLAVMA
+343 GTVMSLAVVA
-353 GGATRTVSDY
+353 SGITRTLSDY
-363 LAVALFEQGGMLAT
+363 LAVALFERGGMMAAT
-377 ALFGVAGAA
+377 LFGVTGSILAI
-386 GATFVLLRWV
+386 FVLRRWV
-396 QERAAGP
+396 QERAAEP
-403 ELAGAPDRIGPH
+403 EPSSLTG
-415 GS
+415 GSDE

>member
-1 MSPPNTEQLPSLASG
+1 MSLSSSQLPH
-16 NAGTGRLI
+16 NNTRTGRLI

-40 FYPFLPEISRGLGIT
+40 FYPYLPEISRGLGIT
-55 LSQGGLLLALRSA
+55 LSQGGLLLAVRSA

-90 AALLAQ
+90 GALLIQ
-96 AVGLWWLSTA
+96 ALGLWWLSTA
-106 QGMIEAIP
+106 QGMAQAILP
-114 PVILLGLA
+114 IILLGL
-122 SAAFIPNLQ
+122 STAAFIPNLQ
-131 AAIAEHVPFF
+131 AAVAEHVPFF

-147 GIIEFSWAITGLV
+147 GIIEFSWAITGLI

-170 QNGWQTPLRVVAVLS
+170 RMGWQAPLRVFALLS
-185 LSVAPLP
+185 LAVAPLP
-192 LLLPRRRRPAAQL
+192 FLLPRRSRRPSTVTQ
-205 QRSFRQMAGAVWRSP
+205 SGFRQMAGAVWRSP
-220 SARAAILV
+220 SARAAIIV

-291 GLIAMTVTLALLPL
+291 GLVAMTMTLALLPFL
-305 MERSLALALA
+305 ERSLALAIA

-343 GTVLSLAVMA
+343 GTVLSLAVVA
-353 GGATRTVSDY
+353 GGITRTASDY
-363 LAVALFEQGGMLAT
+363 LAVALFEQGGMAAT
-377 ALFGVAGAA
+377 TLFGVAGSALA
-386 GATFVLLRWV
+386 VFVLLRWV
-396 QERAAGP
+396 QERAAEAEPVSVTGD
-403 ELAGAPDRIGPH
+403 AGRE
-415 GS
+415 

>member
-1 MSPPNTEQLPSLASG
+1 MTRLDTEQQPSLASG
-16 NAGTGRLI
+16 SANTGRLI
-24 TVAIAM
+24 AVAIAM

-82 HGPRSLLA
+82 HGPRALLT

-96 AVGLWWLSTA
+96 ALGLWWLSTA
-106 QGMIEAIP
+106 QGMAAAIP
-114 PVILLGLA
+114 PIVLLGLA
-122 SAAFIPNLQ
+122 SSAFIPTLQ
-131 AAIAEHVPFF
+131 AAVAEHVPFH

-170 QNGWQTPLRVVAVLS
+170 QAGWQAPLRIVAGLS
-185 LSVAPLP
+185 LAVAPLP
-192 LLLPRRRRPAAQL
+192 VLLPRRRRLAPT
-205 QRSFRQMAGAVWRSP
+205 QRGFRQMAGAVWCSP

-233 IAAESFFVTYG
+233 VAAESFFVTYG

-251 GMAPNQIGRVA
+251 GLAPNQIGRVA
-262 ALLGLAELTAS
+262 SLLGLAELAAS
-273 GASSLFIDR
+273 VTSSLFIDR
-282 LGKRRGVGL
+282 LGKRRGVSIGL
-291 GLIAMTVTLALLPL
+291 AAMTGALLLLPL
-305 MERSLALALA
+305 LERNLALAAA

-321 LAFEWSIVSN
+321 LAFEFSIVSN

-343 GTVLSLAVMA
+343 GTVMSLAVVA
-353 GGATRTVSDY
+353 SGLTRTLSDY
-363 LAVALFEQGGMLAT
+363 VAVALYEQGGLLAT
-377 ALFGVAGAA
+377 ALFGVAGSALA
-386 GATFVLLRWV
+386 LFVLVRWV
-396 QERAAGP
+396 RERAVEP
-403 ELAGAPDRIGPH
+403 EQTSPRDDA
-415 GS
+415 

>member
-1 MSPPNTEQLPSLASG
+1 MPRFNTEQQPSNAPG
-16 NAGTGRLI
+16 NAGAGRLI

-30 RLVVDTAVRM
+30 RLVVDTAVRL

-82 HGPRSLLA
+82 HGPRALLT

-96 AVGLWWLSTA
+96 ALGLWWLSAA
-106 QGMIEAIP
+106 QGMATAIP
-114 PVILLGLA
+114 PIVLLGLA
-122 SAAFIPNLQ
+122 SAAFIPTLQ
-131 AAIAEHVPFF
+131 AAVAEHVPFH

-170 QNGWQTPLRVVAVLS
+170 QNGWQAPLRVLAGLS
-185 LSVAPLP
+185 LAVAPLP
-192 LLLPRRRRPAAQL
+192 FLLPRRHRHPLAPM
-205 QRSFRQMAGAVWRSP
+205 QRGFRQMAGAVWRTP

-233 IAAESFFVTYG
+233 VAAESFFVTYG

-262 ALLGLAELTAS
+262 ALLGLAELAAS
-273 GASSLFIDR
+273 ATSSLFIDR
-282 LGKRRGVGL
+282 LGKRRGVSIGL
-291 GLIAMTVTLALLPL
+291 AAMTGTLLLLPL
-305 MERSLALALA
+305 LERNLALAIS

-321 LAFEWSIVSN
+321 LAFEFSIVSN

-343 GTVLSLAVMA
+343 GTVLSLAVVA
-353 GGATRTVSDY
+353 SGLTRTISDY
-363 LAVALFEQGGMLAT
+363 VAVALFEQGGLLAT
-377 ALFGVAGAA
+377 ALFGVAGSAA
-386 GATFVLLRWV
+386 AIFVLLRWV
-396 QERAAGP
+396 QERAAEP
-403 ELAGAPDRIGPH
+403 EPAGALDGT
-415 GS
+415 

>member
-1 MSPPNTEQLPSLASG
+1 MPITPTQQHQDHTGS
-16 NAGTGRLI
+16 GRLI

-82 HGPRSLLA
+82 HGPRALLT

-96 AVGLWWLSTA
+96 ALGLAWLSTA
-106 QGMIEAIP
+106 QGLAQAIA

-122 SAAFIPNLQ
+122 SSAFIPTLQ
-131 AAIAEHVPFF
+131 AAVAEHVPFH

-147 GIIEFSWAITGLV
+147 GIIEFSWAITGLA

-170 QNGWQTPLRVVAVLS
+170 QNGWQAPLRIVAGLS
-185 LSVAPLP
+185 LVVAPLP
-192 LLLPRRRRPAAQL
+192 FLLPRRRQAL
-205 QRSFRQMAGAVWRSP
+205 TSVQRGFRQMAGAVWRSP
-220 SARAAILV
+220 SARGAILV

-233 IAAESFFVTYG
+233 VAAESFFVTYG

-251 GMAPNQIGRVA
+251 GLAPNQIGRVA

-273 GASSLFIDR
+273 GTSSLFIDR
-282 LGKRRGVGL
+282 LGKRRGVGI
-291 GLIAMTVTLALLPL
+291 GLAAMTATLLLLPAL
-305 MERSLALALA
+305 ERNLALAVA

-321 LAFEWSIVSN
+321 LAFEFSIVSN

-343 GTVLSLAVMA
+343 GTVMSLAVVA
-353 GGATRTVSDY
+353 SGITRTVSDY
-363 LAVALFEQGGMLAT
+363 VAVALYEQGGMLLT
-377 ALFGVAGAA
+377 ALFGVAGSAVA
-386 GATFVLLRWV
+386 VFVLLRWV
-396 QERAAGP
+396 RERADEP
-403 ELAGAPDRIGPH
+403 EPAGA
-415 GS
+415 

>member
-1 MSPPNTEQLPSLASG
+1 MPITPTQQHQDHTGS
-16 NAGTGRLI
+16 GRLI

-30 RLVVDTAVRM
+30 RLVVDTAVRL

-82 HGPRSLLA
+82 HGPRALLT

-96 AVGLWWLSTA
+96 ALGLWWLISTA
-106 QGMIEAIP
+106 QGLAQAIA

-122 SAAFIPNLQ
+122 SSAFIPTLQ
-131 AAIAEHVPFF
+131 AAVAEHVPFH

-170 QNGWQTPLRVVAVLS
+170 QNGWQAPLRIVAGLS
-185 LSVAPLP
+185 LVVAPLP
-192 LLLPRRRRPAAQL
+192 FLLPRRRQAL
-205 QRSFRQMAGAVWRSP
+205 TSVQRGFRQMAGAVWRSP
-220 SARAAILV
+220 SARGAILV

-233 IAAESFFVTYG
+233 VAAESFFVTYG

-251 GMAPNQIGRVA
+251 GLAPNQIGRVA

-273 GASSLFIDR
+273 GTSSLFIDR
-282 LGKRRGVGL
+282 LGKRRGVGI
-291 GLIAMTVTLALLPL
+291 GLAAMTATLLLLPAL
-305 MERSLALALA
+305 ERNLALAVA

-321 LAFEWSIVSN
+321 LAFEFSIVSN

-343 GTVLSLAVMA
+343 GTVMSLAVVA
-353 GGATRTVSDY
+353 SGTTRTVSDY
-363 LAVALFEQGGMLAT
+363 VAVALYEQGGLLLT
-377 ALFGVAGAA
+377 ALFGVAGSAL
-386 GATFVLLRWV
+386 GLLVLLRWV
-396 QERAAGP
+396 RERADEP
-403 ELAGAPDRIGPH
+403 EPAGA
-415 GS
+415 

>member
-1 MSPPNTEQLPSLASG
+1 M
-16 NAGTGRLI
+16 RLI
-24 TVAIAM
+24 A
-30 RLVVDTAVRM
+30 DTAVRM

-55 LSQGGLLLALRSA
+55 LSQGGLLLAVRSA

-82 HGPRSLLA
+82 RGPRALLT

-96 AVGLWWLSTA
+96 ALGLWWLSSA
-106 QGMIEAIP
+106 QGLVAAIP
-114 PVILLGLA
+114 PIVLLGLA
-122 SAAFIPNLQ
+122 SSAFIPTLQ
-131 AAIAEHVPFF
+131 AAVAEHVPFH

-170 QNGWQTPLRVVAVLS
+170 QMGWQAPLRVFALFS
-185 LSVAPLP
+185 LAVAPLP
-192 LLLPRRRRPAAQL
+192 MLLPRRRPSLVQV
-205 QRSFRQMAGAVWRSP
+205 QRGFLQMAGNVWRSP
-220 SARAAILV
+220 SARAAIIV

-262 ALLGLAELTAS
+262 ALLGLAELSAS

-282 LGKRRGVGL
+282 MGKRRGVGL
-291 GLIAMTVTLALLPL
+291 GLIAMTVTLALLPFL
-305 MERSLALALA
+305 EHSLALAIT
-315 GMAAFT
+315 GMAMFT

-343 GTVLSLAVMA
+343 GTVMSLAVMA
-353 GGATRTVSDY
+353 GGVTRTASDY
-363 LAVALFEQGGMLAT
+363 LAVALFEQGGMWAAT
-377 ALFGVAGAA
+377 LFGVAGSALA
-386 GATFVLLRWV
+386 VFILLRWV
-396 QERAAGP
+396 RERAEEPQQAGP
-403 ELAGAPDRIGPH
+403 AGASNH
-415 GS
+415 E

>member
-1 MSPPNTEQLPSLASG
+1 
-16 NAGTGRLI
+16 
-24 TVAIAM
+24 M

-82 HGPRSLLA
+82 HGPRSLLTV
-90 AALLAQ
+90 ALLAQ
-96 AVGLWWLSTA
+96 ALGLWWLSTA
-106 QGMIEAIP
+106 QGLVAAVP
-114 PVILLGLA
+114 PIVLLGLA
-122 SAAFIPNLQ
+122 ASAFIPTLQ
-131 AAIAEHVPFF
+131 AAVSAHVPFQ
-141 RRGRVV
+141 RRGRVI

-160 ILPIVGVMMV
+160 ILPIIGVMMV
-170 QNGWQTPLRVVAVLS
+170 QNGWQAPLRLFALLS
-185 LSVAPLP
+185 LVVAPLP
-192 LLLPRRRRPAAQL
+192 SLLPRRRTQAPL
-205 QRSFRQMAGAVWRSP
+205 QRGFRQMAGAVWRTP
-220 SARAAILV
+220 SARAAIIV

-233 IAAESFFVTYG
+233 VAAESFFVTYG

-305 MERSLALALA
+305 LERSQALAVA

-377 ALFGVAGAA
+377 VLFGVAGAA
-386 GATFVLLRWV
+386 AATFVLLRWV
-396 QERAAGP
+396 QERAAEP
-403 ELAGAPDRIGPH
+403 EQASLAGASSH
-415 GS
+415 E

>member
-1 MSPPNTEQLPSLASG
+1 MPITPTQQHQDHTGS
-16 NAGTGRLI
+16 GRLI

-82 HGPRSLLA
+82 HGPRALLT

-96 AVGLWWLSTA
+96 ALGLAWLSTA
-106 QGMIEAIP
+106 QGLAQAIA

-122 SAAFIPNLQ
+122 SSAFIPTLQ
-131 AAIAEHVPFF
+131 AAVAEHVPFH

-147 GIIEFSWAITGLV
+147 GIIEFSWAITGLA

-170 QNGWQTPLRVVAVLS
+170 QNGWQAPLRIVAGLS
-185 LSVAPLP
+185 LVVAPLP
-192 LLLPRRRRPAAQL
+192 FLLPRRRQAL
-205 QRSFRQMAGAVWRSP
+205 TSVQRGFRQMAGAVWRSP
-220 SARAAILV
+220 SARGAILV

-233 IAAESFFVTYG
+233 VAAESFFVTYG

-251 GMAPNQIGRVA
+251 GLAPNQIGRVA

-273 GASSLFIDR
+273 GTSSLFIDR
-282 LGKRRGVGL
+282 LGKRRGVGI
-291 GLIAMTVTLALLPL
+291 GLAAMTATLLLLPAL
-305 MERSLALALA
+305 ERNLALAVA

-321 LAFEWSIVSN
+321 LAFEFSIVSN

-343 GTVLSLAVMA
+343 GTVMSLAVVA
-353 GGATRTVSDY
+353 SGITRTVSDY
-363 LAVALFEQGGMLAT
+363 VAVALYEQGGLLLT
-377 ALFGVAGAA
+377 ALFGVAGSAVA
-386 GATFVLLRWV
+386 VFVLLRWV
-396 QERAAGP
+396 RERADEP
-403 ELAGAPDRIGPH
+403 EPAGA
-415 GS
+415 